1 VPPPPVRRGG
11 NVRHQRTKFNR
22 RAPRPGD
29 RQVPQRSGRRAWHR
43 GGAFLLSVFYDV
55 RSRTLLC
62 LAAASAT
69 ACGASINAV
78 YEGDVRFEHCMALD
92 SLADVKPTL
101 RRACWDEWLQFC
113 TFGQT
118 RDRVEYAALRARQL
132 SHASDFD
139 EGEWTPPSSRAPAV
153 PEPTSALAPPPRLL
167 AADVAA
173 PAEAK
178 AADADP
184 NAPGG
189 TSGNAASPGAA
200 PAASNATQDAAPPG
214 AECSASC
221 ETGWKECRDDCKSA
235 ACEKGCSGKYA
246 RCMRRCF

>member
-1 VPPPPVRRGG
+1 MR
-11 NVRHQRTKFNR
+11 F
-22 RAPRPGD
+22 
-29 RQVPQRSGRRAWHR
+29 
-43 GGAFLLSVFYDV
+43 
-55 RSRTLLC
+55 RTLLC

-118 RDRVEYAALRARQL
+118 RDRVEYATLRARQL
-132 SHASDFD
+132 SHTSDFD
-139 EGEWTPPSSRAPAV
+139 EGDWNPPSSRAPAV

-167 AADVAA
+167 TADVAA
-173 PAEAK
+173 PAEADE
-178 AADADP
+178 ADADP
-184 NAPGG
+184 GA
-189 TSGNAASPGAA
+189 PGAA
-200 PAASNATQDAAPPG
+200 SSTSSATQDAAPPG
-214 AECSASC
+214 AECSTSC
-221 ETGWKECRDDCKSA
+221 QTAWKECRHDCKSA
-235 ACEKGCSGKYA
+235 ACEKGCSGKYT